1 MDKTLSTSFKSQER
15 WQSGRM
21 HRIRNPAYRFSC
33 TEGSNPS
40 LSADNQLIQ
49 FNQSQNY
56 FADSHGWHCLPNWR
70 NIARESRTTL
80 EENKPQQ
87 TKKV

>member
-1 MDKTLSTSFKSQER
+1 
-15 WQSGRM
+15 
-21 HRIRNPAYRFSC
+21 
-33 TEGSNPS
+33 
-40 LSADNQLIQ
+40 
-49 FNQSQNY
+49 
-56 FADSHGWHCLPNWR
+56 LPNWR

>member
-1 MDKTLSTSFKSQER
+1 MVISQKYE
-15 WQSGRM
+15 
-21 HRIRNPAYRFSC
+21 
-33 TEGSNPS
+33 NPS
-40 LSADNQLIQ
+40 LSAKYRANA
-49 FNQSQNY
+49 SRNY

-80 EENKPQQ
+80 EENKLQL